1 MWSSNHDAFFKHP
14 CFSKLQPYLNSSH
27 MTEAGPLA
35 EISGDEEEEEKQ
47 PLPLPGVRSGGESV
61 GGVKGHLCV

>member
-1 MWSSNHDAFFKHP
+1 
-14 CFSKLQPYLNSSH
+14 

-35 EISGDEEEEEKQ
+35 EISGDEEEEEEKQ
-47 PLPLPGVRSGGESV
+47 PFPLPGVRSSGESV